1 MSRIAWRLL
10 RIVGCILTMWAV
22 ARVVF
27 VFLPQQ
33 DAVAA
38 MLLLLCVLAVATLG
52 DRLLAVATS
61 LSASLSFSYYFID
74 TVGSLSITSAEGAVT
89 FACMLITAMTGSQ
102 LSVRAQIRAAE
113 SERRRGEMERL
124 QHLSAALLATDTVSE
139 AADRAIRE
147 IVSLFG
153 GGAVLRVEGARVPFQ
168 TGVTGPAA
176 GEPLVV
182 QTLNRNGT
190 LELYGMSPSVEVRS
204 ALVNLIGLVLDR
216 AAAAEERARIEAVQ
230 RGEELR
236 NTILNALAHNFRTPL
251 TCIKAAASVMRGSDD
266 SPGAYSQELVEVID
280 EEADRLESLIRDSLD
295 LARIQSRQANPRV
308 EDCAVSSI
316 ISNVLEKMKRYL
328 ARQTI
333 IVNIPDGLPMVR
345 GDRFLFEQMVTQ
357 VLDNAW
363 KYAGPGARIWISA
376 GVERG
381 ALTTGAADNAAN
393 TKAADN
399 MMTGDKVVLTV
410 LNEGHQIAPEERS
423 LIFDRFYRGKRTRAG
438 IEGTGLGLAISRT
451 IAEAHGGSVWLEAAP
466 EGPEFRFAL
475 PAGPAQEGIYDREPH
490 YIAD

>member
-1 MSRIAWRLL
+1 
-10 RIVGCILTMWAV
+10 MWAV
-22 ARVVF
+22 ARIVF
-27 VFLPQQ
+27 ALVPHE

-61 LSASLSFSYYFID
+61 LSASLSFSFYFID

-124 QHLSAALLATDTVSE
+124 QRLSAALLATDTVSE
-139 AADRAIRE
+139 AADRTVRE
-147 IVSLFG
+147 IVNLFG
-153 GGAVLRVEGARVPFQ
+153 GGAVLKVEGVRIPFQ
-168 TGVTGPAA
+168 TGVIGTAA
-176 GEPLVV
+176 GNPIVV
-182 QTLNRNGT
+182 QTINRNGT
-190 LELYGMSPSVEVRS
+190 LELYGMSPSIEVRS

-216 AAAAEERARIEAVQ
+216 ATAAEERARIEAVQ

-251 TCIKAAASVMRGSDD
+251 TCIKAAASVMRGSDGA
-266 SPGAYSQELVEVID
+266 PGAYSQELVEVID

-308 EDCAVSSI
+308 EDCPVSSI
-316 ISNVLEKMKRYL
+316 VSGVLEKMKRYL

-333 IVNIPDGLPMVR
+333 IVNVPDDLPMLR

-376 GVERG
+376 GLE
-381 ALTTGAADNAAN
+381 DNAAN
-393 TKAADN
+393 INAADHKV
-399 MMTGDKVVLTV
+399 TGDKVVLKV
-410 LNEGHQIAPEERS
+410 RNEGHQIPAEERS

-438 IEGTGLGLAISRT
+438 IEGTGLGLAISKT
-451 IAEAHGGSVWLEAAP
+451 IVEAHGGKVWLEAAP
-466 EGPEFRFAL
+466 EGPEFHFAL
-475 PAGPAQEGIYDREPH
+475 PAGPAEEGIYDREPH